1 MCTINRL
8 RRNTLEVPHHQLL
21 SQSQETP
28 SRHLHQAEVSLR
40 EPLRILG
47 LEICSYIIRLH
58 ALDPSFFFQRDRCVC
73 EKFIVSKQEDT
84 TAVQLSIHG
93 SFADLVQEAMAD
105 LVDVKAVECGCV
117 GALCNLVQARKA
129 GA

>member
-1 MCTINRL
+1 
-8 RRNTLEVPHHQLL
+8 
-21 SQSQETP
+21 
-28 SRHLHQAEVSLR
+28 LHT
-40 EPLRILG
+40 
-47 LEICSYIIRLH
+47 
-58 ALDPSFFFQRDRCVC
+58 LDPSFFFQRDRCVC